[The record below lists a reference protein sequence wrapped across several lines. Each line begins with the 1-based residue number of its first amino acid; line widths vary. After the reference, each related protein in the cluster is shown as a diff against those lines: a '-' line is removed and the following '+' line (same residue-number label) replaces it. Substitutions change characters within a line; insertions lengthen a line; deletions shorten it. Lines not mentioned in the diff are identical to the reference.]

1 MKLLSKMIKVS
12 IILFIAFFVCLL
24 VLTILSNNKIDKF
37 INLFFNVFI
46 WIEAGIIVSLISS
59 LTDYF
64 IEKEKILWNV
74 EKSLSLCYAR
84 LYILANEFKKT
95 EKDIAFIESAD
106 NFNSELYRH
115 SLKDIETALKDV
127 HIYSNIANLDCYS
140 PIAFLKTRKNLL
152 LVKIN
157 SLIKLLENNLIPSI
171 KSEKLN
177 LELQINSNSSAKIM
191 TDFSKLNILKKYSW
205 EDKKKVLINSVQ
217 NQRG

>member
-1 MKLLSKMIKVS
+1 M
-12 IILFIAFFVCLL
+12 
-24 VLTILSNNKIDKF
+24 
-37 INLFFNVFI
+37 
-46 WIEAGIIVSLISS
+46 
-59 LTDYF
+59 
-64 IEKEKILWNV
+64 
-74 EKSLSLCYAR
+74 
-84 LYILANEFKKT
+84 
-95 EKDIAFIESAD
+95 
-106 NFNSELYRH
+106 
-115 SLKDIETALKDV
+115 KDIETALKDV

>member
-1 MKLLSKMIKVS
+1 MIKVS

-46 WIEAGIIVSLISS
+46 GIETGIIVSLISS